1 MANIVLGVATPHA
14 PQLRLPL
21 EGWYAL
27 QEKDQTDKRINFEEL
42 RRGVE
47 VNMEKELSDDR
58 IRERYD
64 TAQTNLRSLSAV
76 LEKADADA
84 IVMIGDDQ
92 HEQFHSD
99 NMPMFSIY
107 HGDTI
112 NLVHRHGGGRQTA
125 GSQSWNAPR
134 LDQLQSAV
142 EAELVGPRERP
153 AERSL
158 AEHLIGNLRDE
169 EFDVAS
175 SDSLR
180 PDVGIG
186 HAFKFFYE
194 LMLPGSEIPVV
205 PVMVNTF
212 FPPNQPTPARCY
224 RLGQMLRSAVEVW
237 DSDKRV
243 VIMAS
248 GGLSHTIIDE
258 DIDRRTIS
266 GIAKGDAQALKTLP
280 RERLNLGTSEIRN
293 WITAAGAMEPMTP
306 HFIGDYIPGYRSVAG
321 TGCGMAFAYWD

>member
-1 MANIVLGVATPHA
+1 MANIVLGAATPHA
-14 PQLRLPL
+14 PQLRLPI

-27 QEKDQTDKRINFEEL
+27 QEKDRTDKRINFEAL
-42 RRGVE
+42 RRE
-47 VNMEKELSDDR
+47 LKVNIEQELSDDR
-58 IRERYD
+58 IRGRYD
-64 TAQTNLRSLSAV
+64 TAQANLRTLAGV
-76 LEKADADA
+76 LEKAAPDV
-84 IVMIGDDQ
+84 IVMLGDDQ
-92 HEQFHSD
+92 QEQFRSD
-99 NMPMFSIY
+99 NMPMFCIY

-112 NLVHRHGGGRQTA
+112 NLVQQYGGAHQTI

-134 LDQLQSAV
+134 LDELQSAV
-142 EAELVGPRERP
+142 EAELVGPRERA

-158 AEHLIGNLRDE
+158 AEHLIGYLRDE

-194 LMLPGSEIPVV
+194 RVLPGSEIPVV
-205 PVMVNTF
+205 PVMINTF
-212 FPPNQPTPARCY
+212 YPPNQPTPARCHA
-224 RLGQMLRSAVEVW
+224 LGQGLRSAVESW
-237 DSDKRV
+237 ESDKRV

-266 GIAKGDAQALKTLP
+266 AIKEGDAQALKALP
-280 RERLNLGTSEIRN
+280 RDRLNLGTSEIRN
-293 WITAAGAMEPMTP
+293 WIVTAGAMESMTP
-306 HFIGDYIPGYRSVAG
+306 HFIGDYIPGYRSLAG

>member
-14 PQLRLPL
+14 PQLRLPI

-27 QEKDQTDKRINFEEL
+27 REKDETDKRINFEEL
-42 RRGVE
+42 RRAVK
-47 VNMEKELSDDR
+47 VNIEKELSDDH

-64 TAQTNLRSLSAV
+64 TAQKNLRTLSTV
-76 LEKADADA
+76 LEKTDPDV

-92 HEQFHSD
+92 QEQFHSD
-99 NMPMFSIY
+99 NMPMFCIY

-112 NLVHRHGGGRQTA
+112 NLVLRHGGGRRTA
-125 GSQSWNAPR
+125 GSQSWNAPK

-158 AEHLIGNLRDE
+158 AEHLIGHLRDE

-194 LMLPGSEIPVV
+194 RMLPGSEIPVV
-205 PVMVNTF
+205 PVMINTF

-224 RLGQMLRSAVEVW
+224 RLGQVLRSAVESW
-237 DSDKRV
+237 ENDKRV

-258 DIDRRTIS
+258 DIDRRTIT
-266 GIAKGDAQALKTLP
+266 GIAEGDAQALKTLP

-293 WITAAGAMEPMTP
+293 WIAAAGAMESMTP
-306 HFIGDYIPGYRSVAG
+306 HFIGDYIPGYRSLAG